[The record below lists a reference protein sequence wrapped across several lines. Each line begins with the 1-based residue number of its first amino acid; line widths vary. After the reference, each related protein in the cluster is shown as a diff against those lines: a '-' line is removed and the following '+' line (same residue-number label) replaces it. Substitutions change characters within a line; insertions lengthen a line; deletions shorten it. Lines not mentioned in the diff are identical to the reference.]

1 MEILVIGSPNGNTAN
16 LLAPNNCCKVRTERV
31 GGRCLWGISSW
42 LCAVEGIQIAYLSN
56 FVIYSITLKMG
67 EKKYNCE
74 LHSKMGTIL
83 SFCCCY
89 SVHLLSGNAGL
100 LLIKMSYCECDV
112 CSVKYSLT

>member
-56 FVIYSITLKMG
+56 FRFTALHLKWGKQSIIVN
-67 EKKYNCE
+67 Y
-74 LHSKMGTIL
+74 IVRWVQ
-83 SFCCCY
+83 F
-89 SVHLLSGNAGL
+89 
-100 LLIKMSYCECDV
+100 
-112 CSVKYSLT
+112 